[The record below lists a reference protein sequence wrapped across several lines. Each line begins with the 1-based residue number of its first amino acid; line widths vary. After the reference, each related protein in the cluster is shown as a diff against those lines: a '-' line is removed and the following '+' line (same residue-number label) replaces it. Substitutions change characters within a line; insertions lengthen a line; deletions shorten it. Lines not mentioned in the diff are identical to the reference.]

1 MQLKSLT
8 PVASTDGENV
18 RLTLEGQ
25 EEEEEEEEE
34 TNVDMRLSEFTEL
47 LNVLIE
53 FNVQC
58 QIGKSLPVQNPETE
72 LPATDHALLLA
83 KDVNLVRWES
93 VSNWAFSRASRVSS
107 SRTK

>member
-8 PVASTDGENV
+8 PIASTDGEHV
-18 RLTLEGQ
+18 RLTLKGQ
-25 EEEEEEEEE
+25 EEEE